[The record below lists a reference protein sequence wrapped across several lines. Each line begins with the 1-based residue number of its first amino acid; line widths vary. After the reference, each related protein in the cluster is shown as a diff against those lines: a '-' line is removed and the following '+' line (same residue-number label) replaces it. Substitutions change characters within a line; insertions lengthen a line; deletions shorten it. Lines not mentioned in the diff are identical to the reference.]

1 MSISLE
7 IQRLQQSKDD
17 LKNSIQSKGVQIPSD
32 EKINNYY
39 QYINQIQTGIKIGGL
54 VNLSF
59 KTSSSRNGTKAIV
72 VFEDGTTKEFSSSQN
87 NGFNEQLPKKVIY
100 IVSMG
105 NNSNQINIKSGD
117 AKIMGELEH
126 NALFTT
132 TITYI
137 ASIFGD
143 CSISIS

>member
-17 LKNSIQSKGVQIPSD
+17 LKNSIQSKGVQIPSN

-59 KTSSSRNGTKAIV
+59 KTSSRNGTKAIV
-72 VFEDGTTKEFSSSQN
+72 VFEDGTTQEFSSSQN

-105 NNSNQINIKSGD
+105 NNSNQINIESGD
-117 AKIMGELEH
+117 AKIMGKLEH

-132 TITYI
+132 TITQI

>member
-17 LKNSIQSKGVQIPSD
+17 LKNSIQSKGVQIPSN

-59 KTSSSRNGTKAIV
+59 KTSSRNGTKAIV
-72 VFEDGTTKEFSSSQN
+72 VFEDGTTQEFSSSQN

-105 NNSNQINIKSGD
+105 NNSNQMNIESGD
-117 AKIMGELEH
+117 AKIMGELKY

>member
-17 LKNSIQSKGVQIPSD
+17 LKNSIQSKGVQIPSN

-39 QYINQIQTGIKIGGL
+39 QYINQIQVGIKIGGL

-59 KTSSSRNGTKAIV
+59 KTSSRNATKAIV
-72 VFEDGTTKEFSSSQN
+72 VFEDGTTQEFSSSQN

-100 IVSMG
+100 IVSIG
-105 NNSNQINIKSGD
+105 NKSNQMNIESGD
-117 AKIMGELEH
+117 AKIMGELKY
-126 NALFTT
+126 NAVFTT
-132 TITYI
+132 TITQI

>member
-17 LKNSIQSKGVQIPSD
+17 LKNSIQSKGVQIPSN

-59 KTSSSRNGTKAIV
+59 KTSSRNGTKAIV
-72 VFEDGTTKEFSSSQN
+72 VFEDGTTQEFSSSQN

-105 NNSNQINIKSGD
+105 NNSNQMNIESGD
-117 AKIMGELEH
+117 AKIMGELKH

-137 ASIFGD
+137 VSIFGD

>member
-17 LKNSIQSKGVQIPSD
+17 LKNSIQSKGVQIPSN

-59 KTSSSRNGTKAIV
+59 KTSSRNGTKAIV
-72 VFEDGTTKEFSSSQN
+72 VFEDGTTQEFSSSQN

-105 NNSNQINIKSGD
+105 NNSNQMNIESGD
-117 AKIMGELEH
+117 VKIMGELKY

-143 CSISIS
+143 CSIRIS

>member
-17 LKNSIQSKGVQIPSD
+17 LKNSIQSKGVQIPSN

-59 KTSSSRNGTKAIV
+59 KTSSRNGTKAIV
-72 VFEDGTTKEFSSSQN
+72 VFEDGTTQEFSSSQN

-105 NNSNQINIKSGD
+105 NNSNQMNIESGD
-117 AKIMGELEH
+117 AKIMGKLKY
-126 NALFTT
+126 NAVFTT
-132 TITYI
+132 TITQI

>member
-17 LKNSIQSKGVQIPSD
+17 LKNSIQSKGVQIPSN

-54 VNLSF
+54 VNLYF
-59 KTSSSRNGTKAIV
+59 KTSSRNGTKAIV
-72 VFEDGTTKEFSSSQN
+72 VFEDGTTQEFSSSQN

>member
-17 LKNSIQSKGVQIPSD
+17 LKNSIQSKGVQIPSN

-39 QYINQIQTGIKIGGL
+39 QYINQIQVGIKIGGL

-59 KTSSSRNGTKAIV
+59 KTSSRNATKAIV
-72 VFEDGTTKEFSSSQN
+72 VFEDGTKQEFSSSQN

-105 NNSNQINIKSGD
+105 NNSNQMNIESGD
-117 AKIMGELEH
+117 AKIMGELKY

-132 TITYI
+132 TITQI

>member
-17 LKNSIQSKGVQIPSD
+17 LKNSIQSKGVQIPSN

-59 KTSSSRNGTKAIV
+59 KTSSRNGTKAIA
-72 VFEDGTTKEFSSSQN
+72 VFEDGTTQEFSSSQN

-105 NNSNQINIKSGD
+105 NNSNQMNIESGD
-117 AKIMGELEH
+117 AKIMGELKY

>member
-17 LKNSIQSKGVQIPSD
+17 LKNSIQSKGVQIPSN

-39 QYINQIQTGIKIGGL
+39 QYINQIQVGIKIGGL

-59 KTSSSRNGTKAIV
+59 KTSSRNATKAIV
-72 VFEDGTTKEFSSSQN
+72 VFEDGTTQEFSSQN

-105 NNSNQINIKSGD
+105 NNSNQMNIESGD
-117 AKIMGELEH
+117 AKIMGELKY

-132 TITYI
+132 TITQI

>member
-17 LKNSIQSKGVQIPSD
+17 LKNSIQSKGVQIPSN

-39 QYINQIQTGIKIGGL
+39 QYINQIQAGIKIGGL

-59 KTSSSRNGTKAIV
+59 KTSSRNTTKAIV
-72 VFEDGTTKEFSSSQN
+72 VFEDGTTQEFSSSQN
-87 NGFNEQLPKKVIY
+87 NEFNGRLPKKVIY

-105 NNSNQINIKSGD
+105 NNSNQMNIKSGD
-117 AKIMGELEH
+117 AKIMGELKY

-132 TITYI
+132 TITQI

>member
-17 LKNSIQSKGVQIPSD
+17 LKNSIQSKGVQIPSN

-59 KTSSSRNGTKAIV
+59 KTSSRNGTKAIV
-72 VFEDGTTKEFSSSQN
+72 VFEDGTTQEFSSSQN

-100 IVSMG
+100 IISMG
-105 NNSNQINIKSGD
+105 NNSNQMNIESGD
-117 AKIMGELEH
+117 AKIMGELKY

-132 TITYI
+132 TITQI

>member
-17 LKNSIQSKGVQIPSD
+17 LKNSIQSKGVQIPSN

-39 QYINQIQTGIKIGGL
+39 QYINQIQVGIKIGGL

-59 KTSSSRNGTKAIV
+59 KTSSRNATKAIV
-72 VFEDGTTKEFSSSQN
+72 VFEDGTTQEFSSSQN

-105 NNSNQINIKSGD
+105 NNSDQMNIKSGD
-117 AKIMGELEH
+117 AKIIGELKY

-132 TITYI
+132 TITQI

>member
-1 MSISLE
+1 MSISSE
-7 IQRLQQSKDD
+7 IQRLQQSKND

-39 QYINQIQTGIKIGGL
+39 QYINQIQTGIKIGGF
-54 VNLSF
+54 VHLSF
-59 KTSSSRNGTKAIV
+59 ETSSYNGIEAIV
-72 VFEDGTTKEFSSSQN
+72 VFEDGTTQEFSSSQN
-87 NGFNEQLPKKVIY
+87 NRFNEQLPKKVIY

-105 NNSNQINIKSGD
+105 SDSNQINIESGD

-126 NALFTT
+126 RALFTT
-132 TITYI
+132 TITQI
-137 ASIFGD
+137 ASVFGD

>member
-17 LKNSIQSKGVQIPSD
+17 LKNSIQSKGVQIPSS

-59 KTSSSRNGTKAIV
+59 KTSSRNATKAIV
-72 VFEDGTTKEFSSSQN
+72 VFEDGTTQEFSSSQN

>member
-17 LKNSIQSKGVQIPSD
+17 LKNSIQSKGVQIPSN

-59 KTSSSRNGTKAIV
+59 KTSSRNGTKAIV
-72 VFEDGTTKEFSSSQN
+72 VFEDGTTQEFSSSQN

-105 NNSNQINIKSGD
+105 NNSNQINIESGD

>member
-17 LKNSIQSKGVQIPSD
+17 LKNSIQSKGVQIPSN

-59 KTSSSRNGTKAIV
+59 KTSSRNATKASV
-72 VFEDGTTKEFSSSQN
+72 VFEDGTTQEFSSSQN

-105 NNSNQINIKSGD
+105 NNSNQMNIESGD
-117 AKIMGELEH
+117 AKIMGELKY

-143 CSISIS
+143 CSISIR